1 MSDEVGE
8 TVNENQKLATQEEQI
23 TKPAPKVKPQREK
36 DPKKVAAGKKLAE
49 KNRQAKAALER
60 EIKREIA
67 EKEQENENSAGW
79 LPEMS
84 FQTVLSI
91 VGIAFTAFELYQ
103 RFRQKESS
111 VSVQSTISPRAEP
124 KHSGGDRES
133 GEAAGAKL
141 GAERSDSGA
150 TAELEKAKRR
160 RAKPREAPS
169 VQKSEWCERIADQR
183 SIIYFFLT
191 TKMSEQNKLVKMVTD
206 SAVLVGLTA
215 GVGYLAKKILKENFL
230 GDPSSNVMN
239 YAKFTGVLA
248 GSMALKTYL
257 EDQKILPKSI

>member
-1 MSDEVGE
+1 MSDEVSE

-60 EIKREIA
+60 EVKREREIA

-79 LPEMS
+79 LPEMT

-111 VSVQSTISPRAEP
+111 GSAQSPIYSITEEPRTEPRAEP
-124 KHSGGDRES
+124 KHSGALS
-133 GEAAGAKL
+133 EAPTRV
-141 GAERSDSGA
+141 AERSE
-150 TAELEKAKRR
+150 T
-160 RAKPREAPS
+160 PR
-169 VQKSEWCERIADQR
+169 
-183 SIIYFFLT
+183 
-191 TKMSEQNKLVKMVTD
+191 
-206 SAVLVGLTA
+206 SAVSS
-215 GVGYLAKKILKENFL
+215 KI
-230 GDPSSNVMN
+230 GMV
-239 YAKFTGVLA
+239 
-248 GSMALKTYL
+248 
-257 EDQKILPKSI
+257 

>member
-1 MSDEVGE
+1 MSDEVSE

-60 EIKREIA
+60 EVKREREIA

-111 VSVQSTISPRAEP
+111 GGGINAEGEAAFQNMISPR
-124 KHSGGDRES
+124 RN
-133 GEAAGAKL
+133 
-141 GAERSDSGA
+141 R
-150 TAELEKAKRR
+150 
-160 RAKPREAPS
+160 
-169 VQKSEWCERIADQR
+169 
-183 SIIYFFLT
+183 
-191 TKMSEQNKLVKMVTD
+191 TK
-206 SAVLVGLTA
+206 
-215 GVGYLAKKILKENFL
+215 
-230 GDPSSNVMN
+230 
-239 YAKFTGVLA
+239 
-248 GSMALKTYL
+248 
-257 EDQKILPKSI
+257 

>member
-1 MSDEVGE
+1 MSDEVSE

-60 EIKREIA
+60 EVKREREIA

-79 LPEMS
+79 LPEMT

-111 VSVQSTISPRAEP
+111 GSAQSPIYSITAGAKQEQSSEPRAEP
-124 KHSGGDRES
+124 KHSGGE
-133 GEAAGAKL
+133 AGAKL
-141 GAERSDSGA
+141 GALSK
-150 TAELEKAKRR
+150 T
-160 RAKPREAPS
+160 PR
-169 VQKSEWCERIADQR
+169 
-183 SIIYFFLT
+183 
-191 TKMSEQNKLVKMVTD
+191 
-206 SAVLVGLTA
+206 SAV
-215 GVGYLAKKILKENFL
+215 
-230 GDPSSNVMN
+230 SS
-239 YAKFTGVLA
+239 KFGMV
-248 GSMALKTYL
+248 
-257 EDQKILPKSI
+257 